1 MSDYIADLSGPDAAP
16 IESLDQLIEHF
27 ERGSKTRDEFRIG
40 TEYEK
45 VAVDRET
52 GAAVPFSGDR
62 GIEKLLWGL
71 ADRFGWEPQ
80 EEEGRVIGLSRP
92 GGDIT
97 LEPGGQLE
105 LSGRACEN
113 LHEAQV
119 ELDEHVDE
127 ITVVAEPLGVEFLSL
142 GIQPLS
148 TLEEIEWVP
157 KKRYGIMAP
166 YMEKVGSYGQ
176 RMMKQTATVQVNLDY
191 RSEADALRKM
201 RLSTGLA
208 PVMNAIFANSPVCD
222 GRPTGYLSFR
232 GQIWTDTDPLR
243 CGMLP
248 FVFSDQAGFED
259 YVDWALDAPMYFV
272 KRGQD
277 YHDLT
282 GVPFRQFWKAGVG
295 ELRATVGDFALHL
308 STLFPETRLK
318 TYIELRMADSQPPES
333 MLALSAISKGVLY
346 DDDCMEGAWD
356 LVKEWSFAERVEIL
370 HRTYREGF
378 QAVAK
383 RHKVG
388 DLARELVDIA
398 AEGLRRQDCRNASG
412 QTEEIYVD
420 PVRSR
425 VDRGVTLAEEFLA
438 EWNGHEGVSDGA
450 RWLIDYAAYRNPGA

>member
-1 MSDYIADLSGPDAAP
+1 MSDYIADPSGPDAAP
-16 IESLDQLIEHF
+16 IESKAQLIEHF
-27 ERGSKTRDEFRIG
+27 ERGAKSPEQFRIG

-52 GAAVPFSGDR
+52 GAAIPFSGDR
-62 GIEKLLWGL
+62 GVERVLCGL

-92 GGDIT
+92 GGEIT
-97 LEPGGQLE
+97 LEPGGQIE
-105 LSGRACEN
+105 LSGRAFET

-119 ELDEHVDE
+119 ELDEHVRE
-127 ITVVAEPLGVEFLSL
+127 VTVVAEPLGVEFLGL

-148 TLEEIEWVP
+148 KLDEIEWVP

-166 YMEKVGSYGQ
+166 YMDKVGTLGQ

-191 RSEADALRKM
+191 ESESDALKKM
-201 RLSTGLA
+201 RVSTGLA
-208 PVMNAIFANSPVCD
+208 PVMNAIFANSSVCD
-222 GRPTGYLSFR
+222 GRSTGYLSYR
-232 GQIWTDTDPLR
+232 GQIWTDTDPNR

-272 KRGQD
+272 KRGKD
-277 YHDLT
+277 YRDLT
-282 GVPFRQFWKAGVG
+282 GIPFRTFWKHGAG

-346 DDDCMEGAWD
+346 EKDCMEGAWD
-356 LVKEWSFAERVEIL
+356 LVKGWSFEERVEVL
-370 HRTYREGF
+370 HRTYREGLR
-378 QAVAK
+378 ADAK
-383 RHKVG
+383 RHKIQ
-388 DLARELVDIA
+388 DLARELLDIA
-398 AEGLRRQDCRNASG
+398 AEGLRRQGRRNDAGDS
-412 QTEEIYVD
+412 EEIFLAS
-420 PVRSR
+420 VRER
-425 VDRGVTLAEEFLA
+425 VEAGVTLAERFLREFESHA
-438 EWNGHEGVSDGA
+438 DTDDA
-450 RWLIDYAAYRNPGA
+450 RWLIDYASYSGRVA

>member
-1 MSDYIADLSGPDAAP
+1 MSDYIADLDGPDALP

-27 ERGSKTRDEFRIG
+27 ERGSKPREEFRIG

-45 VAVDRET
+45 IAVDRAT
-52 GAAVPFSGDR
+52 GEAIPFSGDR
-62 GIEKLLWGL
+62 GVERVLRDL

-80 EEEGRVIGLSRP
+80 EEAGRVIGLSRP

-97 LEPGGQLE
+97 LEPGGQIE
-105 LSGRACEN
+105 LSGAAFET

-119 ELDEHVDE
+119 ELDEHVNE
-127 ITVVAEPLGVEFLSL
+127 VTVVGDPLGIDFLNL

-148 TLEEIEWVP
+148 TLDEIEWVP

-166 YMEKVGSYGQ
+166 YMQKVGSYGQ

-191 RSEADALRKM
+191 HSEADAMKKM
-201 RLSTGLA
+201 RISTGLA

-222 GRPTGYLSFR
+222 GKPTGFLSFR
-232 GQIWTDTDPLR
+232 GQIWTDTDPSR

-248 FVFSDQAGFED
+248 FVFSDQGGFED
-259 YVDWALDAPMYFV
+259 YCDWALDAPMYFV
-272 KRGQD
+272 KRGSD

-282 GVPFRQFWKAGVG
+282 GIPFRHFWKEGVG

-333 MLALSAISKGVLY
+333 MLALSAISKGILY
-346 DDDCMEGAWD
+346 EDDCMEGAWD
-356 LVKEWSFAERVEIL
+356 LVKGWSFEERVEVL

-378 QAVAK
+378 GAAAR
-383 RHKVG
+383 RHKIG
-388 DLARELVDIA
+388 DLARELVEIA
-398 AEGLRRQDCRNASG
+398 AEGLRRQGRDNAAG
-412 QTEEIYVD
+412 DTEEIYLD
-420 PVRSR
+420 SVRER
-425 VDRGVTLAEEFLA
+425 VDSGITLAEKFLA
-438 EWNGHEGVSDGA
+438 EWQRNEESGDR
-450 RWLIDYAAYRNPGA
+450 RWLIDYAAYKNPDA